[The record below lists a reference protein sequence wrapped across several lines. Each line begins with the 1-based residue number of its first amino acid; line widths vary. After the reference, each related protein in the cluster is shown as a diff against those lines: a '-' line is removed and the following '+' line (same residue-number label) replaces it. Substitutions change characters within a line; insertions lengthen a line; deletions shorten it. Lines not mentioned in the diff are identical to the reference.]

1 MRVIAR
7 LGGLLVV
14 YCPIQDK
21 LALSWLSCIVY
32 FNLIA
37 RLDALFF
44 DLGIFL
50 SKLNASLKQIS
61 HGNRKMLR

>member
-1 MRVIAR
+1 MEVCTAVRVIAR

-14 YCPIQDK
+14 YCPIQNK
-21 LALSWLSCIVY
+21 LALSWFSCMVY

-37 RLDALFF
+37 RLDGLFF

-50 SKLNASLKQIS
+50 S
-61 HGNRKMLR
+61 